1 MANGYAGNSSD
12 IQGSHSNLM
21 TAHQTMTGQISTLQ
35 GIQAALNDS
44 FQSPVAAA
52 RVQDALNNAIASGQ
66 KLAQR
71 LSDHAQA
78 LKDAGISIDN
88 ADMEAAAKVE
98 ASSGSKITPF

>member
-1 MANGYAGNSSD
+1 
-12 IQGSHSNLM
+12 M
-21 TAHQTMTGQISTLQ
+21 TAHQTKMGHISTLQ
-35 GIQAALNDS
+35 GIQSALNEA
-44 FQSPVAAA
+44 FQSPIAAA
-52 RVQDALNNAIASGQ
+52 RVQDALNNCIQSGQ

-98 ASSGSKITPF
+98 MNSGSKITPFV